1 MVSVARMMKGI
12 VPRDEHVARGRD
24 EETSSLHE
32 PYVYDLFW
40 KSGTGRTRRDKI
52 TATNR
57 IALFGKMIER
67 HAEMEKDFFVW
78 NISRAM
84 RFQAKARDY

>member
-1 MVSVARMMKGI
+1 MVSLASRTRKT
-12 VPRDEHVARGRD
+12 VPRDEHVSRGMD
-24 EETSSLHE
+24 EEMSSVHE

-40 KSGTGRTRRDKI
+40 KSGTGRTRKDQL
-52 TATNR
+52 AAANR

-67 HAEMEKDFFVW
+67 HAENEKDFFVW